1 MTEQTFLKSR
11 KLQHTTTKNRK
22 NISRNGQVPRERKSF
37 IKSGKTLQH
46 ITVHQKTGN
55 RLNKGKPHKG
65 KITQ

>member
-11 KLQHTTTKNRK
+11 KLKHTTTKKRR
-22 NISRNGQVPRERKSF
+22 NISRNGHVPRERKSF
-37 IKSGKTLQH
+37 TTSGKTLHH

-65 KITQ
+65 KMSQ